1 MFQLWENYPP
11 ELRFASMIFI
21 HEKNVLDPEVIR
33 AMYRIHRDVES
44 IVTPSSGKQWSDMCM
59 KAPIV
64 KPPPMSS
71 LLGKRRKRQVEDQ
84 DFDDFDNFM
93 DEDFFEEMEDEE
105 GFLQSSDP
113 LEDAGEY
120 FNTALY
126 PEPYCGMIQSM
137 EEACLEM
144 SILELWANEGKFD
157 ETSEQ
162 EIASLTLDQVLD
174 KINEESSTS
183 GVFLIPKNFTK
194 LLAGVKRDA
203 DGRIIS
209 AQATVIKWLGQMN
222 ATEAR
227 LNPVKG
233 RGEPIAQDTLDFEGQ
248 MIKVMLNQSDFPPG
262 LVAVSLLPILHVYE
276 KNFNLRIF
284 QYPNVQ
290 RSFGDIAGSTILGD
304 VGVMAIGYMI
314 VFIYVQIMLG
324 RMNCLEQRS
333 FLALTGFMGVIMG
346 IVVSYGLCSA
356 FHLFFGPMHSVLPF
370 LLLGIGIDDMFV
382 IIQSWDVAEE
392 KRKKSSPKDCPP
404 LPERIG
410 QAISQAGV
418 AITIT
423 SITDIIAFGVGG
435 STILPALSSFCIY
448 ASVGIVATYFF
459 QCTFFVAWMKLDI
472 QRVEAKRNACC
483 PCYTHGT
490 EYQVNSC
497 SRSNFIQRGFEQYG
511 RMLALKPV
519 KVLVLLLTSILLAF
533 GITGLVFLRQE
544 FDPTWF
550 LPSDTYL
557 ARWFR
562 ANKLYFPFGG
572 DRVTVWI
579 ASSDTDQDIY
589 SDFPAL
595 NQMAEDLSAQGDIV
609 NSVDSWTIDFS
620 RYTKQHFGIKA
631 WDMSPDVF
639 EEKLTQ
645 YLYSPKGGRYRYIT
659 YAAAVCLNKLQM

>member
-262 LVAVSLLPILHVYE
+262 LVAVSLLPIL
-276 KNFNLRIF
+276 
-284 QYPNVQ
+284 Q
-290 RSFGDIAGSTILGD
+290 
-304 VGVMAIGYMI
+304 
-314 VFIYVQIMLG
+314 
-324 RMNCLEQRS
+324 
-333 FLALTGFMGVIMG
+333 
-346 IVVSYGLCSA
+346 
-356 FHLFFGPMHSVLPF
+356 
-370 LLLGIGIDDMFV
+370 
-382 IIQSWDVAEE
+382 
-392 KRKKSSPKDCPP
+392 
-404 LPERIG
+404 
-410 QAISQAGV
+410 
-418 AITIT
+418 
-423 SITDIIAFGVGG
+423 
-435 STILPALSSFCIY
+435 
-448 ASVGIVATYFF
+448 
-459 QCTFFVAWMKLDI
+459 
-472 QRVEAKRNACC
+472 
-483 PCYTHGT
+483 
-490 EYQVNSC
+490 
-497 SRSNFIQRGFEQYG
+497 
-511 RMLALKPV
+511 
-519 KVLVLLLTSILLAF
+519 
-533 GITGLVFLRQE
+533 
-544 FDPTWF
+544 
-550 LPSDTYL
+550 
-557 ARWFR
+557 
-562 ANKLYFPFGG
+562 
-572 DRVTVWI
+572 
-579 ASSDTDQDIY
+579 
-589 SDFPAL
+589 
-595 NQMAEDLSAQGDIV
+595 
-609 NSVDSWTIDFS
+609 
-620 RYTKQHFGIKA
+620 
-631 WDMSPDVF
+631 
-639 EEKLTQ
+639 
-645 YLYSPKGGRYRYIT
+645 
-659 YAAAVCLNKLQM
+659 